1 MAFRDMSIKRKLT
14 LLAMITSGVG
24 LLAACIM
31 FMVID
36 VMVCRADMVRNLKI
50 YAGMVGSNSTAA
62 LTFNDVNDARQTLL
76 SLRTNPHVVDACVF
90 GTDGKVFATY
100 VRDERVQARAPSAA
114 AVNDMHRF
122 VDGHLEVFSRIE
134 LDGRQIGTVFVRSD
148 LKELTGRITKYVLTL
163 LGVFVAASCLALLF
177 ASRLQ
182 TVISRPIQHLA
193 ETAQAVSLQKNY
205 SVRATKSGNDEL
217 GLLMDGFNEMLE
229 QIQIRD
235 AGLKAHQDH
244 LEEQVASRTQQLQK
258 LNKELSDA
266 RDRAE
271 AANRA
276 KSSFL
281 ANMSHEIRTPM
292 TAIIGYADMMLE
304 PNQSLSDRQDCL
316 QVIRRNGRHLLE
328 LINDILDISKI
339 EAGKMSVE
347 RIPSDLPQLV
357 TEVASLM
364 RPRAI
369 DKGLTFKVKFDGAIP
384 QQVTTDAL
392 RIKQILVNLLG
403 NAIKFTQKGGIELG
417 IECVPT
423 AESSEIRFHIKDT
436 GIGMTV
442 EQIARIFQPFSQADE
457 SMTRKY
463 GGTGLGL
470 TISKRLASLLG
481 GDITVVSEA
490 GKGSTFTATIDGGSL
505 EGATLRSD
513 LTESVLASAPVA
525 PAQRRIT
532 LRGRILLA
540 EDGLDNQRLI
550 SLHLRKAGAEV
561 TIADNGRIAVE
572 LARAEPFDLIVM
584 DMQMPELDGYGATS
598 ELRRRGFTR
607 PIIALTAHALAEDRS
622 RCLQAGCTDYLT
634 KPIDKQQL
642 LMTIEGYLQNAA
654 TAPQEPIASH
664 AQGTDSAAGRLGG
677 SSDSQAVRSEL
688 AADPEMREVIAEF
701 VGRLPQCVASLRRQL
716 DERNF
721 EELRRVAHQMKG
733 AGGGYGFKQI
743 TELAA
748 RAERAIK
755 DASPVET
762 ITRQVSELVELI
774 RRIQGYDAGRENSQ
788 GGKRD

>member
-1 MAFRDMSIKRKLT
+1 MNFRNMSIKRKLT

-24 LLAACIM
+24 LLAACLM

-50 YAGMVGSNSTAA
+50 YAAMLGSNSTAA
-62 LTFNDVNDARQTLL
+62 LTFNDVNDAKQTLQ
-76 SLRTNPHVVDACVF
+76 SLRTNPHVADACVF
-90 GTDGKVFATY
+90 GADGKLFASY
-100 VRDERVQARAPSAA
+100 SRDERGATRPPAEVLR
-114 AVNDMHRF
+114 DTHRF

-134 LDGRQIGTVFVRSD
+134 MDSRQIGTVFVRSD

-182 TVISRPIQHLA
+182 RFISVPVQHLA
-193 ETAQAVSLQKNY
+193 QTARAVSVEKNY
-205 SVRATKSGNDEL
+205 SVRATKTGNDEL
-217 GLLMDGFNEMLE
+217 GFLMDGFNEMLE
-229 QIQIRD
+229 QIQLRD

-244 LEEQVASRTQQLQK
+244 LEEQVASRTEQLQK

-304 PNQSLSDRQDCL
+304 PNQTLSDRQDCL

-339 EAGKMSVE
+339 EAGKMLVE
-347 RIPSDLPQLV
+347 RIPTDLPQLV

-364 RPRAI
+364 RPRAL
-369 DKGLTFKVKFDGAIP
+369 DKGLHFKVRFNGAIP
-384 QQVTTDAL
+384 QQIVTDGL
-392 RIKQILVNLLG
+392 RTKQILVNLLG
-403 NAIKFTQKGGIELG
+403 NAIKFTHKGSIELA

-423 AESSEIRFHIKDT
+423 PQSSEVRFHIKDT
-436 GIGMTV
+436 GIGMTA
-442 EQIARIFQPFSQADE
+442 EQIGRIFQPFSQADE

-463 GGTGLGL
+463 GGSGLGL

-481 GDITVVSEA
+481 GDITVVSRA
-490 GKGSTFTATIDGGSL
+490 GEGSTFTASIDGGSL
-505 EGATLRSD
+505 AGVTLRTD
-513 LTESVLASAPVA
+513 ITESVLASAPA
-525 PAQRRIT
+525 PAQRKIT

-540 EDGLDNQRLI
+540 EDGPDNQRLI
-550 SLHLRKAGAEV
+550 SMHLRKAGAQV

-572 LARAEPFDLIVM
+572 LARSEQFDLIVM

-598 ELRRRGFTR
+598 ELRRRGFTQ

-642 LMTIEGYLQNAA
+642 LATIEGYLQNVVPEGQVSSQPAIQPAA
-654 TAPQEPIASH
+654 P
-664 AQGTDSAAGRLGG
+664 G
-677 SSDSQAVRSEL
+677 SQTIRSEL
-688 AADPEMREVIAEF
+688 AGDPEMQDVIAEYI
-701 VGRLPQCVASLRRQL
+701 GRLPECVANLRRQL
-716 DERNF
+716 DRQNL
-721 EELRRVAHQMKG
+721 EELRRLTHQMKG
-733 AGGGYGFKQI
+733 AGGGYGFRQI

-748 RAERAIK
+748 RAEKAIK
-755 DASPVET
+755 DAGPTNSIVE
-762 ITRQVSELVELI
+762 QVNELIALI
-774 RRIQGYDAGRENSQ
+774 RRVQGYDVDREGRQ
-788 GGKRD
+788 AAKPA